1 MTEDNTHRAA
11 AAPPGASA
19 PAASPV
25 VPSGA
30 AATARSRPSA
40 ARLRLQALSATAASV
55 PITLFGLALVTFLIG
70 RVVPI
75 DPVLAIVGDRAPQD
89 VVERTRLELG
99 LDQPLY
105 IQFWKYLGQIVSG
118 DLGRSVMTSNPVTQ
132 DIARFFPATLEL
144 ATVAIIVAV
153 LIGVPLGVWAAT
165 RQGSWID
172 QGVRLFCL
180 AGHSLPVFVL
190 GLLSL
195 LLFYATLEIA
205 PGPGRQGIY
214 FEGMIDERTGILT
227 LDTLLAGDIPA
238 FRDALWHL
246 AQPAGV
252 LAFFSLAYIA
262 RMTRAFMLAELKSE
276 YVTTARAKGLSR
288 GRIVW
293 GHAFRNIAVPLVTVL
308 AMTYAGLLE
317 GAVLTETIFAWP
329 GLGQYLT
336 VSLLNADM
344 NAVLGATLVVGLIYV
359 ALNLLADL
367 LYRLLDPRVR

>member
-1 MTEDNTHRAA
+1 MTPSDSGRAA
-11 AAPPGASA
+11 
-19 PAASPV
+19 
-25 VPSGA
+25 VPSGGA
-30 AATARSRPSA
+30 PARRRPSA
-40 ARLRLQALSATAASV
+40 ARRRLAALSGTLASV
-55 PITLFGLALVTFLIG
+55 PITLLGLALVTFLIG

-75 DPVLAIVGDRAPQD
+75 DPVLAIVGDRAPAD
-89 VVERTRLELG
+89 VVERARLELG
-99 LDQPLY
+99 LDQPLH
-105 IQFWKYLGQIVSG
+105 IQFWRYLGQIVSG
-118 DLGRSVMTSNPVTQ
+118 DLGRSVMTANPVTQ
-132 DIARFFPATLEL
+132 DIARFFPATFEL
-144 ATVAIIVAV
+144 ATVAIVLAV
-153 LIGVPLGVWAAT
+153 LIGVPLGVLAAT

-195 LLFYATLEIA
+195 LLFYARLGWA
-205 PGPGRQGIY
+205 PGPGRQSIFY
-214 FEGMIDERTGILT
+214 EGMVEERSGILT
-227 LDTLLAGDIPA
+227 LDTALAGDWGA
-238 FRDALWHL
+238 FQDALAHL

-252 LAFFSLAYIA
+252 LALFSLAYIA

-276 YVTTARAKGLSR
+276 YVITARAKGLS
-288 GRIVW
+288 GARIVW
-293 GHAFRNIAVPLVTVL
+293 LHAFRNIAVPLVTVL